1 MVATSK
7 NPLGETKILSLSLSK
22 EKLTLIFLFHFTW
35 LMMMW
40 KITKLRTSSHW
51 MDNPKAGRVSSE
63 NLQESLGK
71 KCNTLLCCLPKTLQ
85 WLSQKGK
92 KLFRE
97 KNDLEW
103 FLDEYLLVPLDYV
116 VPFFYSFFPVFMDNE
131 SRHLWATASMSS
143 MGALKYI
150 AHLLLLLRLLHF
162 IINVRN
168 KCVTLVQVVID
179 MEWRSY
185 VIFDSSA
192 HIIYTYILT
201 YILSIQ
207 TELYIYF

>member
-116 VPFFYSFFPVFMDNE
+116 VPFFYSFFPI
-131 SRHLWATASMSS
+131 LWIMNP
-143 MGALKYI
+143 GIYEQ
-150 AHLLLLLRLLHF
+150 RLVCH
-162 IINVRN
+162 
-168 KCVTLVQVVID
+168 Q
-179 MEWRSY
+179 W
-185 VIFDSSA
+185 
-192 HIIYTYILT
+192 
-201 YILSIQ
+201 
-207 TELYIYF
+207 EL